1 MKMAVFFNQATLT
14 YNDIT
19 VNSNIVSG
27 EIVGALALTKTAV
40 NESYEEG
47 ERITYVLSLTNTGAT
62 DYANLTVT
70 DNLGAYTF
78 GTEELVPLNFIEG
91 TLLYYVNGSQQPA
104 PAVSTAN
111 PLVITGVDVPANG
124 NALLIYQA
132 QANEFAPLEAGS
144 NITNEA
150 SVTGGSLA
158 DAVTDTE
165 TVPASA
171 GARLNITKSLTPTV
185 VTDNSEITYTFTI
198 ENFGNEA
205 VVATDDAVITDNFD
219 PILSNVSVTLNGVPL
234 ATPAGYT
241 YNTATGA
248 FATVPGI
255 ITVPAATYMQDPV
268 TGQWSV
274 TPGTVVLEVTGTV

>member
-1 MKMAVFFNQATLT
+1 MAVFFNQATLT
-14 YNDIT
+14 YNDTTI
-19 VNSNIVSG
+19 NSNIVTG
-27 EIVGALALTKTAV
+27 EIVGALSLQKTAV

-47 ERITYVLSLTNTGAT
+47 ERITYVLSLVNTGAT
-62 DYANLTVT
+62 AYENLTVT
-70 DNLGAYTF
+70 DNLGAYAF

-150 SVTGGSLA
+150 SVTGGNLA

-185 VTDNSEITYTFTI
+185 VTDNSPLTYTFVI

-205 VVATDDAVITDNFD
+205 VVATDNATVRDSFD
-219 PILSNVSVTLNGVPL
+219 PILGDISVTLNGAAL
-234 ATPAGYT
+234 TTPDGYT
-241 YNTATGA
+241 YNAATGD
-248 FATVPGI
+248 FATVPGV
-255 ITVPAATYMQDPV
+255 ITVPAATYTQNPV
-268 TGQWSV
+268 TGEWSV
-274 TPGTVVLEVTGTV
+274 TPGTAILEVTGTV

>member
-1 MKMAVFFNQATLT
+1 MAVFFNQATLT

-27 EIVGALALTKTAV
+27 EIVGNLALTKTAV
-40 NESYEEG
+40 NESYEDG
-47 ERITYVLSLTNTGAT
+47 ERITYVLSLTNTGAN

-78 GTEELVPLNFIEG
+78 GTGERVPLSFVEG
-91 TLLYYVNGSQQPA
+91 TLLYFADGIRQPS
-104 PAVSTAN
+104 PAVISEN
-111 PLVITGVDVPANG
+111 PLTITGVNVPAEG
-124 NALLIYQA
+124 NALLIYQVEV
-132 QANEFAPLEAGS
+132 NEFAPLGAGS
-144 NITNEA
+144 AITNEA
-150 SVTGGSLA
+150 TVTGGGLA
-158 DAVTDTE
+158 LEVTDTE
-165 TVPASA
+165 TIPAA
-171 GARLNITKSLTPTV
+171 QGARLSITKSLTPTV
-185 VTDNSEITYTFTI
+185 VTDNSEITYSFTI